1 MWISSRLFVI
11 CLLLRFDATISEPF
25 ETHLRGPGFV
35 MEPPG
40 RVEFSNSSG
49 GWLDCSASGS
59 PQPTIDWVHADG
71 TAVTEIHG
79 VRRVLRNGTLVL
91 MPFAAAAYHQDIHN
105 TIYRCIAS
113 NSVGRIVSRDVQVRA
128 VVAQAYKVDV
138 EVLSASRGCT
148 AILRCVVPTF
158 VKELVR
164 VVSWVHEPA
173 IYIYPSLQGDG
184 KFHLLPTGELLI
196 HNLQESDESQSFR
209 CRSMHRLTRQVVVSS
224 PTRLR
229 INSHRGII
237 SPSVVEHT
245 SHVQVSQDEGA
256 VLLCVAQG
264 CPSPE
269 YSWYTQNG
277 AGPLPVL
284 SGPRVRLLG
293 PILAIEA
300 VTGEDS
306 GVYKCTAS
314 NVGGEA
320 SAELRL
326 TVATPI
332 QVEIAPNV
340 LSVHMGGTAEFRC
353 LVTSNGSPVGMQNI
367 LWYKDGRQL
376 PSSGRIEDT
385 LVVPRVSRENRGMY
399 QCVVRRPEGDTFQA
413 TAELQL
419 GDAPPVLLYSFIEQ
433 TLQPGPAVSLKCS
446 AAGNPTPQIS
456 WTLDG
461 FPLPSNGR
469 FMIGQYIT
477 VHGDVISHVNIS
489 HVMVEDGGEY
499 SCIAEN
505 RAGRV
510 EHAARLNIYGL
521 PYIRLIPKV
530 TAVSGETLNL
540 KCPVAGYPIEEIHW
554 ERGGRELPD
563 DIRQRV
569 QPDGSLTISPVQ
581 KHTDSG
587 VYTCWA
593 RNKQGHSARR
603 SGEVT
608 VIVPPRLSPFQTS
621 ILQLNMG
628 DRASLTCSV
637 VKGDLPLTMNWRKD
651 SRPIDPTQHMSVK
664 QVDQYNSI
672 LVIDNL
678 GSDHTG
684 NYSCVVR
691 NSAAEVEN
699 SQALLVNVPPII
711 EPFVFQDGLAEGMRT
726 RTVCGVSRGDAPLKL
741 IWLKDGEPLPDLLG
755 ANVTMLD
762 QYSSL
767 LSIPSLSATHSGEY
781 TCVAK
786 NPAAEI
792 KYTALLQV
800 KVPPRWIVE
809 PVDANVERNRHIM
822 LHCQAQGVPTPSI
835 VWKKATGSKS
845 GEYEEVR
852 ERPFT
857 KLLGNGSML
866 LQHVKEDREGF
877 YLCQANN
884 GIGTGIGKVI
894 QLKVNSS
901 PYFSSTSRSVTV
913 KKGDT
918 ALLQCTV
925 SGDKPI
931 NIVWMRSG
939 KNTLNPSTN
948 YKISVKQEA
957 TPDGVSAELQIRTVD
972 ATDSGPYFCRAT
984 NLYGNDQQ
992 LVQLQVQEPPQPPSV
1007 LEAAMISSRSVN
1019 LKWQPKAVS
1028 TGDVSKYIVEYREAD
1043 PILFIDQWQH
1053 IEVKD
1058 PPSYNALIEN
1068 LKPATR
1074 YAFRVIAEGNAGRS
1088 APSQELIVR
1097 TEPQRPAGP
1106 PLSLSARPLSS
1117 TELLISWVA
1126 PLPELRHGDIQ
1137 GYNVGYRLASSGN
1150 TAYNFTSVS
1159 GDGEGG
1165 NGELL
1170 LSGLSKFA
1178 RYSIVVQAFNQV
1190 GPGPLSDATTAQTME
1205 DVPSRP
1211 PEDVRCAA
1219 LTSQSLQVSWQ
1230 PPPIYHTNGLLQG
1243 YKLVFEPIID
1253 DIVPN
1258 KDEVESRKTTALT
1271 TVLTGL
1277 RKYTNYSIQVL
1288 AHTRMGDGALSK
1300 PLYCHTEE
1308 DVPEAPSDIKVV
1320 VSSPQSLYVSWLP
1333 PTEPNGVITK
1343 YSLYTRVVNGR
1354 EELNNEKR
1362 SLPSQQAYYEAKNLH
1377 PHMEYQFW
1385 VTASTRVGEGKSS
1398 RVSSQIT
1405 TNRVPA
1411 RIISFGGPVVRPWRS
1426 TVTLPCAAVG
1436 KPKREWFKADVAL
1449 RQGGLHNSQLLDTGD
1464 LIISSLQ
1471 LADSGNYSCQ
1481 VDNGIGTDRLT
1492 HMLLVQVP
1500 PSAPVLYVTSA
1511 TSSSILMHWKCGFT
1525 GNAPITGY
1533 TLFYRRATGNTDEM
1547 QLSRHASSH
1556 ELKGL
1561 VCGSTYQIHL
1571 NAHNKVGSSPASIM
1585 LHVRTQGQAPGL
1597 PATTSLLAPNSTS
1610 VLIRLHTWPDNG
1622 CPLMY
1627 FVLQYRAVTDDPDKE
1642 WILVSN
1648 ALKPQ
1653 RRVVISNLQ
1662 SSTLYQLRMEA
1673 HNVAGVSQAE
1683 FSFVTLTK
1691 DGDPPPP
1698 EIVQRGQ
1705 RGPSVFYGN
1714 INLLIP
1720 SIAAVSGM
1728 ICTIA
1733 LVIVCY
1739 RHKQSNH
1746 IQKESLENRANSEAA
1761 QRERYYATIHKV
1773 SMQNNDK
1780 IPETSEDI
1788 SPYATFQL
1796 SEAGNLSQ
1804 PHHGGPA
1811 NTLLHSFMYHER
1823 ALAEGC
1829 SSPPPAAS
1837 KNRRR
1842 HSRKTEPESE
1852 ESESD
1857 QDQLTS
1863 SRTESSNQHEGKIKH
1878 SIIYHGAQSSTSS
1891 DLSPM
1896 SEQKSLPRRGRSRY
1910 HHQQYQ
1916 FSTNTTPRHHN
1927 SNKSNNNISTN
1938 TVTNTNT
1945 GTSTSNPNKILSPRN
1960 GTGNLKSISSTF
1972 KSQDSI
1978 QCHIPTLVKSPS
1990 ISTQQQKQFHKQ
2002 QQLQQQQQLNSKS
2015 GQNQTQNPTQ
2025 TQCSSSNSSSLKQ
2038 QQPLLIQP
2046 KLHQLEPTS
2055 THVNGQELMGLDGGV
2070 STLASVVPVTCMPPS
2085 SQSQF
2090 RPIPHKSI
2098 MPAHEPHHNN
2108 HHQGGT
2114 ALLNP
2119 STALL
2124 SSKFFT
2130 APTLPLPK

>member
-1 MWISSRLFVI
+1 MWISSRFFVI
-11 CLLLRFDATISEPF
+11 FLLLHLDTTCSEPF
-25 ETHLRGPGFV
+25 EAHLRGPGFV

-59 PQPTIDWVHADG
+59 PQPTVDWVHADG
-71 TAVTEIHG
+71 SAVTEIHG

-91 MPFAAAAYHQDIHN
+91 MPFAAAAYHQDVHN

-245 SHVQVSQDEGA
+245 AHVQVSQDEGA

-269 YSWYTQNG
+269 YSWFTHNG

-306 GVYKCTAS
+306 GVYKCTAG

-332 QVEIAPNV
+332 QVEISPNV

-376 PSSGRIEDT
+376 PSSGRVEDT

-499 SCIAEN
+499 ACIAEN

-510 EHAARLNIYGL
+510 QHAARLNIYGL

-581 KHTDSG
+581 KNSDSG

-608 VIVPPRLSPFQTS
+608 VIVPPS
-621 ILQLNMG
+621 
-628 DRASLTCSV
+628 
-637 VKGDLPLTMNWRKD
+637 
-651 SRPIDPTQHMSVK
+651 
-664 QVDQYNSI
+664 
-672 LVIDNL
+672 
-678 GSDHTG
+678 
-684 NYSCVVR
+684 
-691 NSAAEVEN
+691 
-699 SQALLVNVPPII
+699 I
-711 EPFVFQDGLAEGMRT
+711 EPFAFQEGLAEGMRT
-726 RTVCGVSRGDAPLKL
+726 RTVCGVSRGDPPLKL
-741 IWLKDGEPLPDLLG
+741 IWLKDGDPLPDLLG

-857 KLLGNGSML
+857 KLLGNGSLL

-901 PYFSSTSRSVTV
+901 PYFSSTSRSVMV

-918 ALLQCTV
+918 ALLQCAV

-931 NIVWMRSG
+931 NIVWLRSG

-972 ATDSGPYFCRAT
+972 ATDSGPYFCRAS

-992 LVQLQVQEPPQPPSV
+992 LVQLQVQEPPLPPSV

-1019 LKWQPKAVS
+1019 IKWQPKTMG
-1028 TGDVSKYIVEYREAD
+1028 TGDVTKYLVEFREAD
-1043 PILFIDQWQH
+1043 RSLPPALFVEQWQQ

-1058 PPSYNALIEN
+1058 PPMFNAMIEN

-1074 YAFRVIAEGNAGRS
+1074 YAFRVIAEGSAGRS

-1137 GYNVGYRLASSGN
+1137 GYNVGYKLSSSGN
-1150 TAYNFTSVS
+1150 TAYNFTSVA
-1159 GDGEGG
+1159 GDYDGG

-1170 LSGLSKFA
+1170 LSGLAKFA
-1178 RYSIVVQAFNQV
+1178 RYNVVVQAFNQV
-1190 GPGPLSDATTAQTME
+1190 GPGPLSEPTGAQTME

-1219 LTSQSLQVSWQ
+1219 LSSQSLQVSWQ

-1253 DIVPN
+1253 DIQPS

-1271 TVLTGL
+1271 MVLTGL

-1288 AHTRMGDGALSK
+1288 AHTRMGDGVVSK
-1300 PLYCHTEE
+1300 PLFCHSEE
-1308 DVPEAPSDIKVV
+1308 DVPEAPADIKVV
-1320 VSSPQSLYVSWLP
+1320 SSSSQSLYISWLP
-1333 PTEPNGVITK
+1333 PNEPNGVITK

-1362 SLPSQQAYYEAKNLH
+1362 SLPSQQAYYEAKGLH

-1411 RIISFGGPVVRPWRS
+1411 RIISFGGSVVRPWRS
-1426 TVTLPCAAVG
+1426 TVTLPCTAVG
-1436 KPKREWFKADVAL
+1436 KPKREWFKSDVAL
-1449 RQGGLHNSQLLDTGD
+1449 RQGGMHNSQLLDSGD

-1471 LADSGNYSCQ
+1471 LADGGNYSCQ

-1492 HMLLVQVP
+1492 HTLMVQVP
-1500 PSAPVLYVTSA
+1500 PTAPVLYVTSA

-1533 TLFYRRATGNTDEM
+1533 TLFYRRTNGNTDEM

-1571 NAHNKVGSSPASIM
+1571 SAQNKVGTSPTSTM
-1585 LHVRTQGQAPGL
+1585 LHVRTQGQSPGH
-1597 PATTSLLAPNSTS
+1597 PASTALLAPNSTS
-1610 VLIRLHTWPDNG
+1610 LLVRLHSWPDNG
-1622 CPLMY
+1622 CPLLY
-1627 FVLQYRAVTDDPDKE
+1627 FVLQYRAVTEDPDAE
-1642 WILVSN
+1642 WVLVSN

-1653 RRVVISNLQ
+1653 RRIVVNNLTP
-1662 SSTLYQLRMEA
+1662 STLYQLRMEA
-1673 HNVAGVSQAE
+1673 HNVAGISQAD
-1683 FSFVTLTK
+1683 FTFVTLTK

-1698 EIVQRGQ
+1698 EIVHRGHRGQ
-1705 RGPSVFYGN
+1705 TTVIFAN
-1714 INLLIP
+1714 MNLLIP

-1728 ICTIA
+1728 FCTIIM
-1733 LVIVCY
+1733 VIVCY
-1739 RHKQSNH
+1739 RHKQANH

-1796 SEAGNLSQ
+1796 SEAGGNMSQ

-1927 SNKSNNNISTN
+1927 SNKMNNNTTS
-1938 TVTNTNT
+1938 NTNT
-1945 GTSTSNPNKILSPRN
+1945 TATNTTATPSTSSNSNKILSPR
-1960 GTGNLKSISSTF
+1960 GGNLKSISSTF

-2002 QQLQQQQQLNSKS
+2002 QLQ
-2015 GQNQTQNPTQ
+2015 
-2025 TQCSSSNSSSLKQ
+2025 SSSNAQHSSSSNPNSSSLKQ
-2038 QQPLLIQP
+2038 QQPLLITP
-2046 KLHQLEPTS
+2046 KLHQLEAS
-2055 THVNGQELMGLDGGV
+2055 NGQELMGLDGIGNSHSPLV
-2070 STLASVVPVTCMPPS
+2070 ACMPPS
-2085 SQSQF
+2085 SQF

-2098 MPAHEPHHNN
+2098 MPAHEPPH
-2108 HHQGGT
+2108 HHQNHQQPHPQQQQQHPGT
-2114 ALLNP
+2114 LLNP
-2119 STALL
+2119 STAML

-2130 APTLPLPK
+2130 APTLPK

>member
-11 CLLLRFDATISEPF
+11 FLLLHLETTCSEPF
-25 ETHLRGPGFV
+25 EAHLRGPGFV

-71 TAVTEIHG
+71 SAVTEIHG

-91 MPFAAAAYHQDIHN
+91 MPFAAAAYHQDVHN

-245 SHVQVSQDEGA
+245 AHVQVSQDEGA

-269 YSWYTQNG
+269 YSWYTHNG

-332 QVEIAPNV
+332 QVEISPNV

-376 PSSGRIEDT
+376 PSSGRVEDT

-499 SCIAEN
+499 ACIAEN

-510 EHAARLNIYGL
+510 QHAARLNIYGL

-581 KHTDSG
+581 KNSDSG

-608 VIVPPRLSPFQTS
+608 VIVPPS
-621 ILQLNMG
+621 
-628 DRASLTCSV
+628 
-637 VKGDLPLTMNWRKD
+637 
-651 SRPIDPTQHMSVK
+651 
-664 QVDQYNSI
+664 
-672 LVIDNL
+672 
-678 GSDHTG
+678 
-684 NYSCVVR
+684 
-691 NSAAEVEN
+691 
-699 SQALLVNVPPII
+699 I
-711 EPFVFQDGLAEGMRT
+711 EPFAFQEGLAEGMRT
-726 RTVCGVSRGDAPLKL
+726 RTVCGVSRGDPPLKL

-857 KLLGNGSML
+857 KLLGNGSLL

-901 PYFSSTSRSVTV
+901 PYFSSTSRSVMV

-918 ALLQCTV
+918 ALLQCSV

-972 ATDSGPYFCRAT
+972 ATDSGPYFCRAS

-1019 LKWQPKAVS
+1019 LKWQPKTLG
-1028 TGDVSKYIVEYREAD
+1028 TGDVSKYLVEFREAD
-1043 PILFIDQWQH
+1043 PLFVEQWQQV
-1053 IEVKD
+1053 EVKD
-1058 PPSYNALIEN
+1058 PPTFNALIEN

-1074 YAFRVIAEGNAGRS
+1074 YAFRVIAEGSAGRS

-1106 PLSLSARPLSS
+1106 PLNLSARPLSS

-1137 GYNVGYRLASSGN
+1137 GYNVGYKLANSGN

-1159 GDGEGG
+1159 GDGDGG

-1170 LSGLSKFA
+1170 LSGLAKFQ
-1178 RYSIVVQAFNQV
+1178 RYNVVVQAFNQV
-1190 GPGPLSDATTAQTME
+1190 GPGPLSEPATSQTME
-1205 DVPSRP
+1205 DVPSRS

-1219 LTSQSLQVSWQ
+1219 LSSQSLQVSWQ

-1253 DIVPN
+1253 DIQPS

-1271 TVLTGL
+1271 MVLTGL

-1288 AHTRMGDGALSK
+1288 AHTRMGDGVLSK
-1300 PLYCHTEE
+1300 PLFCHSEE
-1308 DVPEAPSDIKVV
+1308 DVPEAPADIKVV
-1320 VSSPQSLYVSWLP
+1320 VSSSQSLYISWLP

-1362 SLPSQQAYYEAKNLH
+1362 SLPSQQAYYEAKGLH

-1398 RVSSQIT
+1398 RVASQIT
-1405 TNRVPA
+1405 TNRIPA
-1411 RIISFGGPVVRPWRS
+1411 RIISFGGLVVRPWRS
-1426 TVTLPCAAVG
+1426 TVTLPCTAVG
-1436 KPKREWFKADVAL
+1436 KPKRDWFKSDVVL
-1449 RQGGLHNSQLLDTGD
+1449 RQGGHHNTQILDNGD
-1464 LIISSLQ
+1464 LIISSLE
-1471 LADSGNYSCQ
+1471 LGDGGNYSCQ

-1492 HMLLVQVP
+1492 HILLVQVP
-1500 PSAPVLYVTSA
+1500 PAAPTLYVTSA

-1533 TLFYRRATGNTDEM
+1533 TLFYRRGNANTDEM

-1561 VCGSTYQIHL
+1561 VCGSTYQIYL
-1571 NAHNKVGSSPASIM
+1571 SAQNKVGPSPSSIM
-1585 LHVRTQGQAPGL
+1585 LHVRTQGQSPGQ
-1597 PATTSLLAPNSTS
+1597 PSSTALLAPNSTS
-1610 VLIRLHTWPDNG
+1610 LLVRLHSWPDNG
-1622 CPLMY
+1622 CPILY
-1627 FVLQYRAVTDDPDKE
+1627 FVLQYKAVTDDPDAE
-1642 WILVSN
+1642 WVMVSN

-1653 RRVVISNLQ
+1653 RRLVVPNLLP
-1662 SSTLYQLRMEA
+1662 STLYHLRMEA
-1673 HNVAGVSQAE
+1673 HNVAGESSAE

-1698 EIVQRGQ
+1698 EIVQRGH
-1705 RGPSVFYGN
+1705 RGTTVFYGN

-1720 SIAAVSGM
+1720 SIAALSGM
-1728 ICTIA
+1728 ICTIVM
-1733 LVIVCY
+1733 VIICY
-1739 RHKQSNH
+1739 RNKQSAH
-1746 IQKESLENRANSEAA
+1746 SQKESLENRANSEAA

-1796 SEAGNLSQ
+1796 SEGAANMSQ

-1829 SSPPPAAS
+1829 SSPPPAAVLNHQPTTTHHHHHQRPQKTIHNYYQTSPFHNIS

-1878 SIIYHGAQSSTSS
+1878 N
-1891 DLSPM
+1891 
-1896 SEQKSLPRRGRSRY
+1896 SRLIQ
-1910 HHQQYQ
+1910 HFPNH
-1916 FSTNTTPRHHN
+1916 
-1927 SNKSNNNISTN
+1927 NISITY
-1938 TVTNTNT
+1938 
-1945 GTSTSNPNKILSPRN
+1945 L
-1960 GTGNLKSISSTF
+1960 
-1972 KSQDSI
+1972 
-1978 QCHIPTLVKSPS
+1978 
-1990 ISTQQQKQFHKQ
+1990 
-2002 QQLQQQQQLNSKS
+2002 
-2015 GQNQTQNPTQ
+2015 
-2025 TQCSSSNSSSLKQ
+2025 
-2038 QQPLLIQP
+2038 
-2046 KLHQLEPTS
+2046 
-2055 THVNGQELMGLDGGV
+2055 
-2070 STLASVVPVTCMPPS
+2070 
-2085 SQSQF
+2085 
-2090 RPIPHKSI
+2090 
-2098 MPAHEPHHNN
+2098 
-2108 HHQGGT
+2108 
-2114 ALLNP
+2114 
-2119 STALL
+2119 
-2124 SSKFFT
+2124 
-2130 APTLPLPK
+2130 

>member
-11 CLLLRFDATISEPF
+11 FLLLHLETTCSEPF
-25 ETHLRGPGFV
+25 EAHLRGPGFV

-71 TAVTEIHG
+71 SAVTEIHG

-91 MPFAAAAYHQDIHN
+91 MPFAAAAYHQDVHN

-245 SHVQVSQDEGA
+245 AHVQVSQDEGA

-269 YSWYTQNG
+269 YSWYTHNG

-332 QVEIAPNV
+332 QVEISPNV

-376 PSSGRIEDT
+376 PSSGRVEDT

-499 SCIAEN
+499 ACIAEN

-510 EHAARLNIYGL
+510 QHAARLNIYGL

-581 KHTDSG
+581 KNSDSG

-608 VIVPPRLSPFQTS
+608 VIVPPS
-621 ILQLNMG
+621 
-628 DRASLTCSV
+628 
-637 VKGDLPLTMNWRKD
+637 
-651 SRPIDPTQHMSVK
+651 
-664 QVDQYNSI
+664 
-672 LVIDNL
+672 
-678 GSDHTG
+678 
-684 NYSCVVR
+684 
-691 NSAAEVEN
+691 
-699 SQALLVNVPPII
+699 I
-711 EPFVFQDGLAEGMRT
+711 EPFAFQEGLAEGMRT
-726 RTVCGVSRGDAPLKL
+726 RTVCGVSRGDPPLKL

-857 KLLGNGSML
+857 KLLGNGSLL

-901 PYFSSTSRSVTV
+901 PYFSSTSRSVMV

-918 ALLQCTV
+918 ALLQCAV

-972 ATDSGPYFCRAT
+972 ATDSGPYFCRAS

-1019 LKWQPKAVS
+1019 LKWQPKTLG
-1028 TGDVSKYIVEYREAD
+1028 TGDVSKYLVEFREAD
-1043 PILFIDQWQH
+1043 PALFVEQWQQV
-1053 IEVKD
+1053 EVKD
-1058 PPSYNALIEN
+1058 PPTFNAMIEN

-1074 YAFRVIAEGNAGRS
+1074 YAFRVIAEGSAGRS

-1106 PLSLSARPLSS
+1106 PLNLSARPLSS

-1137 GYNVGYRLASSGN
+1137 GYNVGYKLANSGN

-1159 GDGEGG
+1159 GDGDGG

-1170 LSGLSKFA
+1170 LSGLAKFQ
-1178 RYSIVVQAFNQV
+1178 RYNVVVQAFNQV
-1190 GPGPLSDATTAQTME
+1190 GPGPLSEPATSQTME
-1205 DVPSRP
+1205 DVPSRS

-1219 LTSQSLQVSWQ
+1219 LSSQSLQVSWQ

-1243 YKLVFEPIID
+1243 YKLIFEPIID
-1253 DIVPN
+1253 DIQPS

-1271 TVLTGL
+1271 MVLTGL

-1288 AHTRMGDGALSK
+1288 AHTRMGDGVLSK
-1300 PLYCHTEE
+1300 PLYCHSEE
-1308 DVPEAPSDIKVV
+1308 DVPEAPADIKVV
-1320 VSSPQSLYVSWLP
+1320 VSSSQSLYISWLP

-1343 YSLYTRVVNGR
+1343 FSLYTRVVNGR

-1362 SLPSQQAYYEAKNLH
+1362 SLPSQQAYYEAKGLH

-1398 RVSSQIT
+1398 RVASQIT
-1405 TNRVPA
+1405 TNRIPA

-1426 TVTLPCAAVG
+1426 TVTLPCTAVG
-1436 KPKREWFKADVAL
+1436 KPKRDWFKSDVVL
-1449 RQGGLHNSQLLDTGD
+1449 RQGGVHNTQLLDTGD
-1464 LIISSLQ
+1464 LIISSLE
-1471 LADSGNYSCQ
+1471 LADGGNYSCQ

-1492 HMLLVQVP
+1492 HILMVQVP
-1500 PSAPVLYVTSA
+1500 PSAPTLYVTSA

-1533 TLFYRRATGNTDEM
+1533 TLFYRRGNGNTDEM

-1561 VCGSTYQIHL
+1561 VCGSTYQIYL
-1571 NAHNKVGSSPASIM
+1571 SAQNKVGPSPSSIM
-1585 LHVRTQGQAPGL
+1585 LHVRTQGQSPGQ
-1597 PATTSLLAPNSTS
+1597 PSSTALLAPNSTS
-1610 VLIRLHTWPDNG
+1610 LLVRLHSWPDNG
-1622 CPLMY
+1622 CPILY
-1627 FVLQYRAVTDDPDKE
+1627 FVLQYKAMTDDPDAE
-1642 WILVSN
+1642 WVMVSN

-1653 RRVVISNLQ
+1653 RRLVVPNLLP
-1662 SSTLYQLRMEA
+1662 STLYHLRMEA
-1673 HNVAGVSQAE
+1673 HNVAGQSSAE

-1698 EIVQRGQ
+1698 EIVQRGH
-1705 RGPSVFYGN
+1705 RGTTVFYGN

-1720 SIAAVSGM
+1720 SIAALSGM
-1728 ICTIA
+1728 ICTIVM
-1733 LVIVCY
+1733 VIICY
-1739 RHKQSNH
+1739 RNMLKNARPLAEQSAH
-1746 IQKESLENRANSEAA
+1746 SQKESLENRANSEAA

-1796 SEAGNLSQ
+1796 SEGAGNMSQ

-1878 SIIYHGAQSSTSS
+1878 N
-1891 DLSPM
+1891 
-1896 SEQKSLPRRGRSRY
+1896 SRLIQ
-1910 HHQQYQ
+1910 HFPNH
-1916 FSTNTTPRHHN
+1916 
-1927 SNKSNNNISTN
+1927 NISITY
-1938 TVTNTNT
+1938 
-1945 GTSTSNPNKILSPRN
+1945 L
-1960 GTGNLKSISSTF
+1960 
-1972 KSQDSI
+1972 
-1978 QCHIPTLVKSPS
+1978 
-1990 ISTQQQKQFHKQ
+1990 
-2002 QQLQQQQQLNSKS
+2002 
-2015 GQNQTQNPTQ
+2015 
-2025 TQCSSSNSSSLKQ
+2025 
-2038 QQPLLIQP
+2038 
-2046 KLHQLEPTS
+2046 
-2055 THVNGQELMGLDGGV
+2055 
-2070 STLASVVPVTCMPPS
+2070 
-2085 SQSQF
+2085 
-2090 RPIPHKSI
+2090 
-2098 MPAHEPHHNN
+2098 
-2108 HHQGGT
+2108 
-2114 ALLNP
+2114 
-2119 STALL
+2119 
-2124 SSKFFT
+2124 
-2130 APTLPLPK
+2130 

>member
-11 CLLLRFDATISEPF
+11 FLLLHLETTCSEPF
-25 ETHLRGPGFV
+25 EAHLRGPGFV

-71 TAVTEIHG
+71 SAVTEIHG

-91 MPFAAAAYHQDIHN
+91 MPFAAAAYHQDVHN

-245 SHVQVSQDEGA
+245 AHVQVSQDEGA

-269 YSWYTQNG
+269 YSWYTHNG

-332 QVEIAPNV
+332 QVEISPNV

-376 PSSGRIEDT
+376 PSSGRVEDT

-499 SCIAEN
+499 ACIAEN

-510 EHAARLNIYGL
+510 QHAARLNIYGL

-581 KHTDSG
+581 KNSDSG

-608 VIVPPRLSPFQTS
+608 VIVPPS
-621 ILQLNMG
+621 
-628 DRASLTCSV
+628 
-637 VKGDLPLTMNWRKD
+637 
-651 SRPIDPTQHMSVK
+651 
-664 QVDQYNSI
+664 
-672 LVIDNL
+672 
-678 GSDHTG
+678 
-684 NYSCVVR
+684 
-691 NSAAEVEN
+691 
-699 SQALLVNVPPII
+699 I
-711 EPFVFQDGLAEGMRT
+711 EPFAFQEGLAEGMRT
-726 RTVCGVSRGDAPLKL
+726 RTVCGVSRGDPPLKL

-857 KLLGNGSML
+857 KLLGNGSLL

-901 PYFSSTSRSVTV
+901 PYFSSTSRSVMV

-918 ALLQCTV
+918 ALLQCAV

-972 ATDSGPYFCRAT
+972 ATDSGPYFCRAS

-1019 LKWQPKAVS
+1019 LKWQPKTLG
-1028 TGDVSKYIVEYREAD
+1028 TGDVSKYLVEFREAD
-1043 PILFIDQWQH
+1043 PLFVEQWQQV
-1053 IEVKD
+1053 EVKD
-1058 PPSYNALIEN
+1058 PPTFNAMIEN

-1074 YAFRVIAEGNAGRS
+1074 YAFRVIAEGSAGRS

-1106 PLSLSARPLSS
+1106 PLNLSARPLSS

-1137 GYNVGYRLASSGN
+1137 GYNVGYKLANSGN

-1159 GDGEGG
+1159 GDGDGG

-1170 LSGLSKFA
+1170 LSGLAKFQ
-1178 RYSIVVQAFNQV
+1178 RYNVVVQAFNQV
-1190 GPGPLSDATTAQTME
+1190 GPGPLSEPATSQTME
-1205 DVPSRP
+1205 DVPSRS

-1219 LTSQSLQVSWQ
+1219 LSSQSLQVSWQ

-1243 YKLVFEPIID
+1243 YKLIFEPIID
-1253 DIVPN
+1253 DIQPS

-1271 TVLTGL
+1271 MVLTGL

-1288 AHTRMGDGALSK
+1288 AHTRMGDGVLSK
-1300 PLYCHTEE
+1300 PLYCHSEE
-1308 DVPEAPSDIKVV
+1308 DVPEAPADIKVV
-1320 VSSPQSLYVSWLP
+1320 VSSSQSLYISWLP

-1343 YSLYTRVVNGR
+1343 FSLYTRVVNGR

-1362 SLPSQQAYYEAKNLH
+1362 SLPSQQAYYEAKGLH

-1398 RVSSQIT
+1398 RVASQIT
-1405 TNRVPA
+1405 TNRIPA

-1426 TVTLPCAAVG
+1426 TVTLPCTAVG
-1436 KPKREWFKADVAL
+1436 KPKRDWFKSDVVL
-1449 RQGGLHNSQLLDTGD
+1449 RQGGVHNTQLLDTGD
-1464 LIISSLQ
+1464 LIISSLE
-1471 LADSGNYSCQ
+1471 LADGGNYSCQ

-1492 HMLLVQVP
+1492 HILMVQVP
-1500 PSAPVLYVTSA
+1500 PSAPTLYVTSA

-1533 TLFYRRATGNTDEM
+1533 TLFYRRGNGNTDEM

-1561 VCGSTYQIHL
+1561 VCGSTYQIYL
-1571 NAHNKVGSSPASIM
+1571 SAQNKVGPSPSSIM
-1585 LHVRTQGQAPGL
+1585 LHVRTQGQSPGQ
-1597 PATTSLLAPNSTS
+1597 PSSTALLAPNSTS
-1610 VLIRLHTWPDNG
+1610 LLVRLHSWPDNG
-1622 CPLMY
+1622 CPILY
-1627 FVLQYRAVTDDPDKE
+1627 FVLQYKAMTDDPDAE
-1642 WILVSN
+1642 WVMVSN

-1653 RRVVISNLQ
+1653 RRLVVPNLLP
-1662 SSTLYQLRMEA
+1662 STLYHLRMEA
-1673 HNVAGVSQAE
+1673 HNVAGQSSAE

-1698 EIVQRGQ
+1698 EIVQRGH
-1705 RGPSVFYGN
+1705 RGTTVFYGN

-1720 SIAAVSGM
+1720 SIAALSGM
-1728 ICTIA
+1728 ICTIVM
-1733 LVIVCY
+1733 VIICY
-1739 RHKQSNH
+1739 RNKQSAH
-1746 IQKESLENRANSEAA
+1746 SQKESLENRANSEAA

-1796 SEAGNLSQ
+1796 SEGAGNMSQ

-1878 SIIYHGAQSSTSS
+1878 N
-1891 DLSPM
+1891 
-1896 SEQKSLPRRGRSRY
+1896 SRLIQ
-1910 HHQQYQ
+1910 HFPNH
-1916 FSTNTTPRHHN
+1916 
-1927 SNKSNNNISTN
+1927 NISITY
-1938 TVTNTNT
+1938 
-1945 GTSTSNPNKILSPRN
+1945 L
-1960 GTGNLKSISSTF
+1960 
-1972 KSQDSI
+1972 
-1978 QCHIPTLVKSPS
+1978 
-1990 ISTQQQKQFHKQ
+1990 
-2002 QQLQQQQQLNSKS
+2002 
-2015 GQNQTQNPTQ
+2015 
-2025 TQCSSSNSSSLKQ
+2025 
-2038 QQPLLIQP
+2038 
-2046 KLHQLEPTS
+2046 
-2055 THVNGQELMGLDGGV
+2055 
-2070 STLASVVPVTCMPPS
+2070 
-2085 SQSQF
+2085 
-2090 RPIPHKSI
+2090 
-2098 MPAHEPHHNN
+2098 
-2108 HHQGGT
+2108 
-2114 ALLNP
+2114 
-2119 STALL
+2119 
-2124 SSKFFT
+2124 
-2130 APTLPLPK
+2130 

>member
-11 CLLLRFDATISEPF
+11 FLLLHIDTTCSEPF
-25 ETHLRGPGFV
+25 EAHLRGPGFV

-91 MPFAAAAYHQDIHN
+91 MPFAAAAYHQEVHN

-245 SHVQVSQDEGA
+245 AHVQVSQDEGA

-269 YSWYTQNG
+269 YSWYTHNG
-277 AGPLPVL
+277 AGPIPVL

-306 GVYKCTAS
+306 GVYKCTAG

-332 QVEIAPNV
+332 QVEISPNV

-376 PSSGRIEDT
+376 PSSNRVEDT
-385 LVVPRVSRENRGMY
+385 LVVPRVGRENRGMY

-419 GDAPPVLLYSFIEQ
+419 GDAPPALLYSFIEQ

-499 SCIAEN
+499 ACNAEN

-510 EHAARLNIYGL
+510 QHAARLNIYGL

-530 TAVSGETLNL
+530 TAVSGEQLNL

-581 KHTDSG
+581 KASDSG

-608 VIVPPRLSPFQTS
+608 VIVPPS
-621 ILQLNMG
+621 
-628 DRASLTCSV
+628 
-637 VKGDLPLTMNWRKD
+637 
-651 SRPIDPTQHMSVK
+651 
-664 QVDQYNSI
+664 
-672 LVIDNL
+672 
-678 GSDHTG
+678 
-684 NYSCVVR
+684 
-691 NSAAEVEN
+691 
-699 SQALLVNVPPII
+699 I
-711 EPFVFQDGLAEGMRT
+711 EPFAFQEGLAEGMRT

-741 IWLKDGEPLPDLLG
+741 LWLKDGDPLPDLLG

-857 KLLGNGSML
+857 KLLGNGSLL

-901 PYFSSTSRSVTV
+901 PYFSSTSRSVMV

-918 ALLQCTV
+918 ALLQCAV

-972 ATDSGPYFCRAT
+972 ATDSGPYFCRAS

-992 LVQLQVQEPPQPPSV
+992 LVQLQVQEPPLPPSV

-1019 LKWQPKAVS
+1019 LKWQPKS
-1028 TGDVSKYIVEYREAD
+1028 LGTGDVTKYLVEFREAD
-1043 PILFIDQWQH
+1043 LFPSAALFVEQWQQ

-1058 PPSYNALIEN
+1058 PPTFNAMVEN

-1074 YAFRVIAEGNAGRS
+1074 YAFRVIAEGSAGRS
-1088 APSQELIVR
+1088 APSQELVVR

-1106 PLSLSARPLSS
+1106 PLNLSARPLSS

-1137 GYNVGYRLASSGN
+1137 GYNVGYKLASSGN

-1159 GDGEGG
+1159 GDGDGG

-1170 LSGLSKFA
+1170 LSGLAKFA
-1178 RYSIVVQAFNQV
+1178 RYTVVVQAFNQV
-1190 GPGPLSDATTAQTME
+1190 GPGPLSEPTASQTLE

-1219 LTSQSLQVSWQ
+1219 LSSQSLQVSWQ

-1243 YKLVFEPIID
+1243 YKLIFEPIID
-1253 DIVPN
+1253 DIQPS

-1271 TVLTGL
+1271 MVLTGL

-1288 AHTRMGDGALSK
+1288 AHTRMGDGVLSK
-1300 PLYCHTEE
+1300 PLYCHSEE
-1308 DVPEAPSDIKVV
+1308 DVPEAPADIKVV
-1320 VSSPQSLYVSWLP
+1320 SSSSQSLYISWLAP
-1333 PTEPNGVITK
+1333 SEPNGVITK

-1362 SLPSQQAYYEAKNLH
+1362 SLPSQQAYYEAKGLH

-1398 RVSSQIT
+1398 RVASQIT

-1411 RIISFGGPVVRPWRS
+1411 RIISFGGQVVRPFRS
-1426 TVTLPCAAVG
+1426 TVTMPCTAVG
-1436 KPKREWFKADVAL
+1436 KPKRDWFKGDEVV
-1449 RQGGLHNSQLLDTGD
+1449 RQGSLHNSQMLDSGD
-1464 LIISSLQ
+1464 LIISNLE
-1471 LADSGNYSCQ
+1471 LEDSGNYSCQ

-1500 PSAPVLYVTSA
+1500 PTAPTLYVTSA

-1533 TLFYRRATGNTDEM
+1533 TLFYRRTNGNTEEM

-1561 VCGSTYQIHL
+1561 VCGSTYQVYMS
-1571 NAHNKVGSSPASIM
+1571 AQNKVGTSPSSTM
-1585 LHVRTQGQAPGL
+1585 LHVRTQGQSPGQ
-1597 PATTSLLAPNSTS
+1597 PASTALLAPNSTS
-1610 VLIRLHTWPDNG
+1610 LLVRLHSWPDNG
-1622 CPLMY
+1622 CPLLY
-1627 FVLQYRAVTDDPDKE
+1627 FVLQYRAITEDNDQDWV
-1642 WILVSN
+1642 LVSN

-1653 RRVVISNLQ
+1653 RRVVVNNLRP
-1662 SSTLYQLRMEA
+1662 STLYHLRMEA

-1683 FSFVTLTK
+1683 FSFATLTK
-1691 DGDPPPP
+1691 EGDPPPAD
-1698 EIVQRGQ
+1698 VVHRGH
-1705 RGPSVFYGN
+1705 RGPTVILGN

-1720 SIAAVSGM
+1720 SIAAFSGM
-1728 ICTIA
+1728 ICTIIM
-1733 LVIVCY
+1733 VIVCY
-1739 RHKQSNH
+1739 RHMLKNAQQPIAEQSTH

-1796 SEAGNLSQ
+1796 SEAGGNMSQ

-1927 SNKSNNNISTN
+1927 SNKINNNTTTN
-1938 TVTNTNT
+1938 SNTNTNST
-1945 GTSTSNPNKILSPRN
+1945 ATNTTATPSTSTSNNSNKILSPR
-1960 GTGNLKSISSTF
+1960 GGNLKSISSTF

-2002 QQLQQQQQLNSKS
+2002 QLQ
-2015 GQNQTQNPTQ
+2015 
-2025 TQCSSSNSSSLKQ
+2025 SSSNQHSSSSSSQNNSSSLKQ
-2038 QQPLLIQP
+2038 QQPLLITP
-2046 KLHQLEPTS
+2046 KLHQLESGP
-2055 THVNGQELMGLDGGV
+2055 NGAQELLGLDGIG
-2070 STLASVVPVTCMPPS
+2070 ASPLVACMPPS
-2085 SQSQF
+2085 SQF

-2098 MPAHEPHHNN
+2098 MPAHETQPHHLN
-2108 HHQGGT
+2108 HNLNHNHNSHLQHQQQQSQLQGT
-2114 ALLNP
+2114 LLNP
-2119 STALL
+2119 STAML

-2130 APTLPLPK
+2130 APTLPK

>member
-11 CLLLRFDATISEPF
+11 FLLLHLETTCSEPF
-25 ETHLRGPGFV
+25 EAHLRGPGFV

-71 TAVTEIHG
+71 SAVTEIHG

-91 MPFAAAAYHQDIHN
+91 MPFAAAAYHQDVHN

-245 SHVQVSQDEGA
+245 AHVQVSQDEGA

-269 YSWYTQNG
+269 YSWYTHNG

-332 QVEIAPNV
+332 QVEISPNV

-376 PSSGRIEDT
+376 PSSGRVEDT

-499 SCIAEN
+499 ACIAEN

-510 EHAARLNIYGL
+510 QHAARLNIYGL

-581 KHTDSG
+581 KNSDSG

-608 VIVPPRLSPFQTS
+608 VIVPPS
-621 ILQLNMG
+621 
-628 DRASLTCSV
+628 
-637 VKGDLPLTMNWRKD
+637 
-651 SRPIDPTQHMSVK
+651 
-664 QVDQYNSI
+664 
-672 LVIDNL
+672 
-678 GSDHTG
+678 
-684 NYSCVVR
+684 
-691 NSAAEVEN
+691 
-699 SQALLVNVPPII
+699 I
-711 EPFVFQDGLAEGMRT
+711 EPFAFQEGLAEGMRT
-726 RTVCGVSRGDAPLKL
+726 RTVCGVSRGDPPLKL

-857 KLLGNGSML
+857 KLLGNGSLL

-901 PYFSSTSRSVTV
+901 PYFSSTSRSVMV

-918 ALLQCTV
+918 ALLQCAV

-972 ATDSGPYFCRAT
+972 ATDSGPYFCRAS

-1019 LKWQPKAVS
+1019 LKWQPKTLG
-1028 TGDVSKYIVEYREAD
+1028 TGDVSKYLVEFREAD
-1043 PILFIDQWQH
+1043 PALFVEQWQQV
-1053 IEVKD
+1053 EVKD
-1058 PPSYNALIEN
+1058 PPTFNAMIEN

-1074 YAFRVIAEGNAGRS
+1074 YAFRVIAEGSAGRS

-1106 PLSLSARPLSS
+1106 PLNLSARPLSS

-1137 GYNVGYRLASSGN
+1137 GYNVGYKLANSGN

-1159 GDGEGG
+1159 GDGDGG

-1170 LSGLSKFA
+1170 LSGLAKFQ
-1178 RYSIVVQAFNQV
+1178 RYNVVVQAFNQV
-1190 GPGPLSDATTAQTME
+1190 GPGPLSEPATSQTME
-1205 DVPSRP
+1205 DVPSRS

-1219 LTSQSLQVSWQ
+1219 LSSQSLQVSWQ

-1243 YKLVFEPIID
+1243 YKLIFEPIID
-1253 DIVPN
+1253 DIQPS

-1271 TVLTGL
+1271 MVLTGL

-1288 AHTRMGDGALSK
+1288 AHTRMGDGVLSK
-1300 PLYCHTEE
+1300 PLYCHSEE
-1308 DVPEAPSDIKVV
+1308 DVPEAPADIKVV
-1320 VSSPQSLYVSWLP
+1320 VSSSQSLYISWLP

-1343 YSLYTRVVNGR
+1343 FSLYTRVVNGR

-1362 SLPSQQAYYEAKNLH
+1362 SLPSQQAYYEAKGLH

-1398 RVSSQIT
+1398 RVASQIT
-1405 TNRVPA
+1405 TNRIPA

-1426 TVTLPCAAVG
+1426 TVTLPCTAVG
-1436 KPKREWFKADVAL
+1436 KPKRDWFKSDVVL
-1449 RQGGLHNSQLLDTGD
+1449 RQGGVHNTQLLDTGD
-1464 LIISSLQ
+1464 LIISSLE
-1471 LADSGNYSCQ
+1471 LADGGNYSCQ

-1492 HMLLVQVP
+1492 HILMVQVP
-1500 PSAPVLYVTSA
+1500 PSAPTLYVTSA

-1533 TLFYRRATGNTDEM
+1533 TLFYRRGNGNTDEM

-1561 VCGSTYQIHL
+1561 VCGSTYQIYL
-1571 NAHNKVGSSPASIM
+1571 SAQNKVGPSPSSIM
-1585 LHVRTQGQAPGL
+1585 LHVRTQGQSPGQ
-1597 PATTSLLAPNSTS
+1597 PSSTALLAPNSTS
-1610 VLIRLHTWPDNG
+1610 LLVRLHSWPDNG
-1622 CPLMY
+1622 CPILY
-1627 FVLQYRAVTDDPDKE
+1627 FVLQYKAMTDDPDAE
-1642 WILVSN
+1642 WVMVSN

-1653 RRVVISNLQ
+1653 RRLVVPNLLP
-1662 SSTLYQLRMEA
+1662 STLYHLRMEA
-1673 HNVAGVSQAE
+1673 HNVAGQSSAE

-1698 EIVQRGQ
+1698 EIVQRGH
-1705 RGPSVFYGN
+1705 RGTTVFYGN

-1720 SIAAVSGM
+1720 SIAALSGM
-1728 ICTIA
+1728 ICTIVM
-1733 LVIVCY
+1733 VIICY
-1739 RHKQSNH
+1739 RNMLKNARPLAEQSAH
-1746 IQKESLENRANSEAA
+1746 SQKESLENRANSEAA

-1796 SEAGNLSQ
+1796 SEGAGNMSQ

-1927 SNKSNNNISTN
+1927 SNKMNNNTSNNINTTNMNINMNMNSTATN
-1938 TVTNTNT
+1938 TTATP
-1945 GTSTSNPNKILSPRN
+1945 STSNSNKILSPR
-1960 GTGNLKSISSTF
+1960 GGGNLKSISSTF

-2002 QQLQQQQQLNSKS
+2002 QVLGSTNGSSSNGNGNSNS
-2015 GQNQTQNPTQ
+2015 NMSCNPN
-2025 TQCSSSNSSSLKQ
+2025 SNSSSLKQ
-2038 QQPLLIQP
+2038 QQPLLITP
-2046 KLHQLEPTS
+2046 KLHQLEAGSGP
-2055 THVNGQELMGLDGGV
+2055 QELMGLDGIGGSPLV
-2070 STLASVVPVTCMPPS
+2070 ACMPPS
-2085 SQSQF
+2085 SQF
-2090 RPIPHKSI
+2090 RPIPHKSSI
-2098 MPAHEPHHNN
+2098 MPAHEPP
-2108 HHQGGT
+2108 HHQNHSNHLPPHHPSSGST
-2114 ALLNP
+2114 LLNP
-2119 STALL
+2119 STAML

-2130 APTLPLPK
+2130 APTLPK

>member
-1 MWISSRLFVI
+1 MWISSRFFVI
-11 CLLLRFDATISEPF
+11 LLLLNLDNTCSEPF
-25 ETHLRGPGFV
+25 EAHLRGPGFV

-59 PQPTIDWVHADG
+59 PQPTVDWVHADG
-71 TAVTEIHG
+71 SAVTEIHG

-91 MPFAAAAYHQDIHN
+91 MPFAAAAYHQDVHN

-138 EVLSASRGCT
+138 EVLSAARGCT

-245 SHVQVSQDEGA
+245 AHVQVSQDEGA

-269 YSWYTQNG
+269 YSWFTHNG

-306 GVYKCTAS
+306 GVYKCTAG

-332 QVEIAPNV
+332 QVEISPNV

-376 PSSGRIEDT
+376 PSSGRVEDT

-499 SCIAEN
+499 ACIAEN

-510 EHAARLNIYGL
+510 QHAARLNIYGL

-581 KHTDSG
+581 KNSDSG

-608 VIVPPRLSPFQTS
+608 VIVPPKLSPFQTN

-637 VKGDLPLTMNWRKD
+637 VKGDLPLTINWRKD
-651 SRPIDPTQHMSVK
+651 GRPIDPTQHMSVK

-672 LVIDNL
+672 LVIENL

-699 SQALLVNVPPII
+699 SQALLVN
-711 EPFVFQDGLAEGMRT
+711 
-726 RTVCGVSRGDAPLKL
+726 
-741 IWLKDGEPLPDLLG
+741 
-755 ANVTMLD
+755 
-762 QYSSL
+762 
-767 LSIPSLSATHSGEY
+767 
-781 TCVAK
+781 
-786 NPAAEI
+786 
-792 KYTALLQV
+792 
-800 KVPPRWIVE
+800 VPPRWIVE

-857 KLLGNGSML
+857 KLLGNGSLL

-901 PYFSSTSRSVTV
+901 PYFSSTSRSVMV

-918 ALLQCTV
+918 ALLQCAV

-972 ATDSGPYFCRAT
+972 ATDSGPYFCRAS

-992 LVQLQVQEPPQPPSV
+992 LVQLQVQEPPLPPSV

-1019 LKWQPKAVS
+1019 IKWQPKTLG
-1028 TGDVSKYIVEYREAD
+1028 TGDVTKYIVEFREAD
-1043 PILFIDQWQH
+1043 PLFVDQWQQ

-1058 PPSYNALIEN
+1058 PPHFNAMIEN

-1074 YAFRVIAEGNAGRS
+1074 YAFRVIAEGSAGRS

-1137 GYNVGYRLASSGN
+1137 GYNVGYKLSSSGN

-1159 GDGEGG
+1159 GDGDGG

-1170 LSGLSKFA
+1170 LSGLAKFA
-1178 RYSIVVQAFNQV
+1178 RYTVVVQAFNQV
-1190 GPGPLSDATTAQTME
+1190 GPGPLSEPTAAQTME

-1219 LTSQSLQVSWQ
+1219 LSSQSLQVSWQ

-1243 YKLVFEPIID
+1243 YKLIFEPIID
-1253 DIVPN
+1253 DIQPS

-1271 TVLTGL
+1271 MVLTGL

-1288 AHTRMGDGALSK
+1288 AHTRMGDGVVSK
-1300 PLYCHTEE
+1300 PLFCHSEE
-1308 DVPEAPSDIKVV
+1308 DVPEAPADIKVV
-1320 VSSPQSLYVSWLP
+1320 SSSSQSLYISWLP
-1333 PTEPNGVITK
+1333 PNEPNGVITK

-1362 SLPSQQAYYEAKNLH
+1362 SLPSQQAYYEAKGLH

-1405 TNRVPA
+1405 TNRIPA

-1426 TVTLPCAAVG
+1426 TVTLPCTAVG
-1436 KPKREWFKADVAL
+1436 KPKREWFKSDVAL
-1449 RQGGLHNSQLLDTGD
+1449 RQGGLHNSQLLDSGD

-1471 LADSGNYSCQ
+1471 LADGGNYSCQ

-1492 HMLLVQVP
+1492 HTLIVQVP
-1500 PSAPVLYVTSA
+1500 PTAPVLYVTSA

-1533 TLFYRRATGNTDEM
+1533 TLFYRRANGNTDEM

-1561 VCGSTYQIHL
+1561 MCGSTYQIHL
-1571 NAHNKVGSSPASIM
+1571 SAQNKVGTSPTSTI
-1585 LHVRTQGQAPGL
+1585 LHVRTQGQSPGH
-1597 PATTSLLAPNSTS
+1597 PASTALLAPNSTS
-1610 VLIRLHTWPDNG
+1610 LLVRLHSWPDNG
-1622 CPLMY
+1622 CPLLY
-1627 FVLQYRAVTDDPDKE
+1627 FVLQYRAVTDDPDAE
-1642 WILVSN
+1642 WVLVSN

-1653 RRVVISNLQ
+1653 RRIVVNNLQ
-1662 SSTLYQLRMEA
+1662 PSTLYQLRMEA
-1673 HNVAGVSQAE
+1673 HNVAGISQAE
-1683 FSFVTLTK
+1683 FNFVTLTK

-1698 EIVQRGQ
+1698 EIMHRGRSGQ
-1705 RGPSVFYGN
+1705 TTVIFAN

-1720 SIAAVSGM
+1720 TIAAVSGM
-1728 ICTIA
+1728 FCTIIMI
-1733 LVIVCY
+1733 IVCY
-1739 RHKQSNH
+1739 RHMLKNAPPLAEQSQ

-1796 SEAGNLSQ
+1796 SEAGGNMSQ

-1829 SSPPPAAS
+1829 SSPPPAAVLNPPTTTTHHHHHHQRPLKTIHNYYQTSPFHNIS

-1927 SNKSNNNISTN
+1927 SNKMNNNTTS
-1938 TVTNTNT
+1938 NTNT
-1945 GTSTSNPNKILSPRN
+1945 TATNTTATPSTSSNSNKILSPR
-1960 GTGNLKSISSTF
+1960 GGNLKSISSTF

-2002 QQLQQQQQLNSKS
+2002 QLQNSS
-2015 GQNQTQNPTQ
+2015 TNNSQH
-2025 TQCSSSNSSSLKQ
+2025 SSSNPNSSSLKQ
-2038 QQPLLIQP
+2038 QQPLLITP
-2046 KLHQLEPTS
+2046 KLHQLEA
-2055 THVNGQELMGLDGGV
+2055 NGQELLGLDGIGNSPLV
-2070 STLASVVPVTCMPPS
+2070 ACMPPS
-2085 SQSQF
+2085 SQF

-2098 MPAHEPHHNN
+2098 MPAHEPPHHHN
-2108 HHQGGT
+2108 HSQQSHPHQQQQQHPGT
-2114 ALLNP
+2114 LLNP
-2119 STALL
+2119 STAML

-2130 APTLPLPK
+2130 APTLPK

>member
-1 MWISSRLFVI
+1 MWISSRFFVI
-11 CLLLRFDATISEPF
+11 LLLLNLDNTCSEPF
-25 ETHLRGPGFV
+25 EAHLRGPGFV

-59 PQPTIDWVHADG
+59 PQPTVDWVHADG
-71 TAVTEIHG
+71 SAVTEIHG

-91 MPFAAAAYHQDIHN
+91 MPFAAAAYHQDVHN

-138 EVLSASRGCT
+138 EVLSAARGCT

-245 SHVQVSQDEGA
+245 AHVQVSQDEGA

-269 YSWYTQNG
+269 YSWFTHNG

-306 GVYKCTAS
+306 GVYKCTAG

-332 QVEIAPNV
+332 QVEISPNV

-376 PSSGRIEDT
+376 PSSGRVEDT

-499 SCIAEN
+499 ACIAEN

-510 EHAARLNIYGL
+510 QHAARLNIYGL

-581 KHTDSG
+581 KNSDSG

-608 VIVPPRLSPFQTS
+608 VIVPPS
-621 ILQLNMG
+621 
-628 DRASLTCSV
+628 
-637 VKGDLPLTMNWRKD
+637 
-651 SRPIDPTQHMSVK
+651 
-664 QVDQYNSI
+664 
-672 LVIDNL
+672 
-678 GSDHTG
+678 
-684 NYSCVVR
+684 
-691 NSAAEVEN
+691 
-699 SQALLVNVPPII
+699 I
-711 EPFVFQDGLAEGMRT
+711 EPFAFQEGLAEGMRT
-726 RTVCGVSRGDAPLKL
+726 RTVCGVSRGDPPLKL
-741 IWLKDGEPLPDLLG
+741 IWLKDGDPLPDLLG

-857 KLLGNGSML
+857 KLLGNGSLL

-901 PYFSSTSRSVTV
+901 PYFSSTSRSVMV

-918 ALLQCTV
+918 ALLQCAV

-972 ATDSGPYFCRAT
+972 ATDSGPYFCRAS

-992 LVQLQVQEPPQPPSV
+992 LVQLQVQEPPLPPSV

-1019 LKWQPKAVS
+1019 IKWQPKTLG
-1028 TGDVSKYIVEYREAD
+1028 TGDVTKYIVEFREAD
-1043 PILFIDQWQH
+1043 HSLPPALFVDQWQQ

-1058 PPSYNALIEN
+1058 PPHFNAMIEN

-1074 YAFRVIAEGNAGRS
+1074 YAFRVIAEGSAGRS

-1137 GYNVGYRLASSGN
+1137 GYNVGYKLSSSGN

-1159 GDGEGG
+1159 GDGDGG

-1170 LSGLSKFA
+1170 LSGLAKFA
-1178 RYSIVVQAFNQV
+1178 RYTVVVQAFNQV
-1190 GPGPLSDATTAQTME
+1190 GPGPLSEPTAAQTME

-1219 LTSQSLQVSWQ
+1219 LSSQSLQVSWQ

-1243 YKLVFEPIID
+1243 YKLIFEPIID
-1253 DIVPN
+1253 DIQPS

-1271 TVLTGL
+1271 MVLTGL

-1288 AHTRMGDGALSK
+1288 AHTRMGDGVVSK
-1300 PLYCHTEE
+1300 PLFCHSEE
-1308 DVPEAPSDIKVV
+1308 DVPEAPADIKVV
-1320 VSSPQSLYVSWLP
+1320 SSSSQSLYISWLP
-1333 PTEPNGVITK
+1333 PNEPNGVITK

-1362 SLPSQQAYYEAKNLH
+1362 SLPSQQAYYEAKGLH

-1405 TNRVPA
+1405 TNRIPA

-1426 TVTLPCAAVG
+1426 TVTLPCTAVG
-1436 KPKREWFKADVAL
+1436 KPKREWFKSDVAL
-1449 RQGGLHNSQLLDTGD
+1449 RQGGLHNSQLLDSGD

-1471 LADSGNYSCQ
+1471 LADGGNYSCQ

-1492 HMLLVQVP
+1492 HTLIVQVP
-1500 PSAPVLYVTSA
+1500 PTAPVLYVTSA

-1533 TLFYRRATGNTDEM
+1533 TLFYRRANGNTDEM

-1561 VCGSTYQIHL
+1561 MCGSTYQIHL
-1571 NAHNKVGSSPASIM
+1571 SAQNKVGTSPTSTI
-1585 LHVRTQGQAPGL
+1585 LHVRTQGQSPGH
-1597 PATTSLLAPNSTS
+1597 PASTALLAPNSTS
-1610 VLIRLHTWPDNG
+1610 LLVRLHSWPDNG
-1622 CPLMY
+1622 CPLLY
-1627 FVLQYRAVTDDPDKE
+1627 FVLQYRAVTDDPDAE
-1642 WILVSN
+1642 WVLVSN

-1653 RRVVISNLQ
+1653 RRIVVNNLQ
-1662 SSTLYQLRMEA
+1662 PSTLYQLRMEA
-1673 HNVAGVSQAE
+1673 HNVAGISQAE
-1683 FSFVTLTK
+1683 FNFVTLTK

-1698 EIVQRGQ
+1698 EIMHRGRSGQ
-1705 RGPSVFYGN
+1705 TTVIFAN

-1720 SIAAVSGM
+1720 TIAAVSGM
-1728 ICTIA
+1728 FCTIIMI
-1733 LVIVCY
+1733 IVCY
-1739 RHKQSNH
+1739 RHMLKNAPPLAEQSQ

-1796 SEAGNLSQ
+1796 SEAGGNMSQ

-1927 SNKSNNNISTN
+1927 SNKMNNNTTS
-1938 TVTNTNT
+1938 NTNT
-1945 GTSTSNPNKILSPRN
+1945 TATNTTATPSTSSNSNKILSPR
-1960 GTGNLKSISSTF
+1960 GGNLKSISSTF

-2002 QQLQQQQQLNSKS
+2002 QLQNSS
-2015 GQNQTQNPTQ
+2015 TNNSQH
-2025 TQCSSSNSSSLKQ
+2025 SSSNPNSSSLKQ
-2038 QQPLLIQP
+2038 QQPLLITP
-2046 KLHQLEPTS
+2046 KLHQLEA
-2055 THVNGQELMGLDGGV
+2055 NGQELLGLDGIGNSPLV
-2070 STLASVVPVTCMPPS
+2070 ACMPPS
-2085 SQSQF
+2085 SQF

-2098 MPAHEPHHNN
+2098 MPAHEPPHHHN
-2108 HHQGGT
+2108 HSQQSHPHQQQQHQHPGT
-2114 ALLNP
+2114 LLNP
-2119 STALL
+2119 STAML

-2130 APTLPLPK
+2130 APTLPK

>member
-11 CLLLRFDATISEPF
+11 FLLLHLETTCSEPF
-25 ETHLRGPGFV
+25 EAHLRGPGFV

-71 TAVTEIHG
+71 SAVTEIHG

-91 MPFAAAAYHQDIHN
+91 MPFAAAAYHQDVHN

-245 SHVQVSQDEGA
+245 AHVQVSQDEGA

-269 YSWYTQNG
+269 YSWYTHNG

-332 QVEIAPNV
+332 QVEISPNV

-376 PSSGRIEDT
+376 PSSGRVEDT

-499 SCIAEN
+499 ACIAEN

-510 EHAARLNIYGL
+510 QHAARLNIYGL

-581 KHTDSG
+581 KNSDSG

-608 VIVPPRLSPFQTS
+608 VIVPPKVSPFQTS

-637 VKGDLPLTMNWRKD
+637 VKGDLPLTINWRKD
-651 SRPIDPTQHMSVK
+651 GRPIDPTQHMSVK

-672 LVIDNL
+672 LVIENL

-699 SQALLVNVPPII
+699 SQALLVN
-711 EPFVFQDGLAEGMRT
+711 
-726 RTVCGVSRGDAPLKL
+726 
-741 IWLKDGEPLPDLLG
+741 
-755 ANVTMLD
+755 
-762 QYSSL
+762 
-767 LSIPSLSATHSGEY
+767 
-781 TCVAK
+781 
-786 NPAAEI
+786 
-792 KYTALLQV
+792 
-800 KVPPRWIVE
+800 VPPRWIVE

-857 KLLGNGSML
+857 KLLGNGSLL

-901 PYFSSTSRSVTV
+901 PYFSSTSRSVMV

-918 ALLQCTV
+918 ALLQCSV

-972 ATDSGPYFCRAT
+972 ATDSGPYFCRAS

-1019 LKWQPKAVS
+1019 LKWQPKTLG
-1028 TGDVSKYIVEYREAD
+1028 TGDVSKYLVEFREAD
-1043 PILFIDQWQH
+1043 PALFVEQWQQV
-1053 IEVKD
+1053 EVKD
-1058 PPSYNALIEN
+1058 PPTFNALIEN

-1074 YAFRVIAEGNAGRS
+1074 YAFRVIAEGSAGRS

-1106 PLSLSARPLSS
+1106 PLNLSARPLSS

-1137 GYNVGYRLASSGN
+1137 GYNVGYKLANSGN

-1159 GDGEGG
+1159 GDGDGG

-1170 LSGLSKFA
+1170 LSGLAKFQ
-1178 RYSIVVQAFNQV
+1178 RYNVVVQAFNQV
-1190 GPGPLSDATTAQTME
+1190 GPGPLSEPATSQTME
-1205 DVPSRP
+1205 DVPSRS

-1219 LTSQSLQVSWQ
+1219 LSSQSLQVSWQ

-1253 DIVPN
+1253 DIQPS

-1271 TVLTGL
+1271 MVLTGL

-1288 AHTRMGDGALSK
+1288 AHTRMGDGVLSK
-1300 PLYCHTEE
+1300 PLFCHSEE
-1308 DVPEAPSDIKVV
+1308 DVPEAPADIKVV
-1320 VSSPQSLYVSWLP
+1320 VSSSQSLYISWLP

-1362 SLPSQQAYYEAKNLH
+1362 SLPSQQAYYEAKGLH

-1398 RVSSQIT
+1398 RVASQIT
-1405 TNRVPA
+1405 TNRIPA
-1411 RIISFGGPVVRPWRS
+1411 RIISFGGLVVRPWRS
-1426 TVTLPCAAVG
+1426 TVTLPCTAVG
-1436 KPKREWFKADVAL
+1436 KPKRDWFKSDVVL
-1449 RQGGLHNSQLLDTGD
+1449 RQGGHHNTQILDNGD
-1464 LIISSLQ
+1464 LIISSLE
-1471 LADSGNYSCQ
+1471 LGDGGNYSCQ

-1492 HMLLVQVP
+1492 HILLVQVP
-1500 PSAPVLYVTSA
+1500 PAAPTLYVTSA

-1533 TLFYRRATGNTDEM
+1533 TLFYRRGNANTDEM

-1561 VCGSTYQIHL
+1561 VCGSTYQIYL
-1571 NAHNKVGSSPASIM
+1571 SAQNKVGPSPSSIM
-1585 LHVRTQGQAPGL
+1585 LHVRTQGQSPGQ
-1597 PATTSLLAPNSTS
+1597 PSSTALLAPNSTS
-1610 VLIRLHTWPDNG
+1610 LLVRLHSWPDNG
-1622 CPLMY
+1622 CPILY
-1627 FVLQYRAVTDDPDKE
+1627 FVLQYKAVTDDPDAE
-1642 WILVSN
+1642 WVMVSN

-1653 RRVVISNLQ
+1653 RRLVVPNLLP
-1662 SSTLYQLRMEA
+1662 STLYHLRMEA
-1673 HNVAGVSQAE
+1673 HNVAGESSAE

-1698 EIVQRGQ
+1698 EIVQRGH
-1705 RGPSVFYGN
+1705 RGTTVFYGN

-1720 SIAAVSGM
+1720 SIAALSGM
-1728 ICTIA
+1728 ICTIVM
-1733 LVIVCY
+1733 VIICY
-1739 RHKQSNH
+1739 RNKQSAH
-1746 IQKESLENRANSEAA
+1746 SQKESLENRANSEAA

-1796 SEAGNLSQ
+1796 SEGAANMSQ

-1927 SNKSNNNISTN
+1927 SNKMNNNTSNNINTTN
-1938 TVTNTNT
+1938 MNMNTNT
-1945 GTSTSNPNKILSPRN
+1945 TATPSTSNSNKILSPR
-1960 GTGNLKSISSTF
+1960 GGGNLKSISSTF

-2002 QQLQQQQQLNSKS
+2002 QVQGSTNSS
-2015 GQNQTQNPTQ
+2015 SNSNGNMPCNPN
-2025 TQCSSSNSSSLKQ
+2025 SNSSSLKQ
-2038 QQPLLIQP
+2038 QQPLLITP
-2046 KLHQLEPTS
+2046 KLHQLEAGSGP
-2055 THVNGQELMGLDGGV
+2055 QELMGLDGIGGSPLV
-2070 STLASVVPVTCMPPS
+2070 ACMPPS
-2085 SQSQF
+2085 SQF
-2090 RPIPHKSI
+2090 RPIPHKSSI
-2098 MPAHEPHHNN
+2098 MPAHEPP
-2108 HHQGGT
+2108 HHQNHSNHLPPHHPSSGST
-2114 ALLNP
+2114 LLNP
-2119 STALL
+2119 STAML

-2130 APTLPLPK
+2130 APTLPK

>member
-11 CLLLRFDATISEPF
+11 FLLLHLETTCSEPF
-25 ETHLRGPGFV
+25 EAHLRGPGFV

-71 TAVTEIHG
+71 SAVTEIHG

-91 MPFAAAAYHQDIHN
+91 MPFAAAAYHQDVHN

-245 SHVQVSQDEGA
+245 AHVQVSQDEGA

-269 YSWYTQNG
+269 YSWYTHNG

-332 QVEIAPNV
+332 QVEISPNV

-376 PSSGRIEDT
+376 PSSGRVEDT

-499 SCIAEN
+499 ACIAEN

-510 EHAARLNIYGL
+510 QHAARLNIYGL

-581 KHTDSG
+581 KNSDSG

-608 VIVPPRLSPFQTS
+608 VIVPPS
-621 ILQLNMG
+621 
-628 DRASLTCSV
+628 
-637 VKGDLPLTMNWRKD
+637 
-651 SRPIDPTQHMSVK
+651 
-664 QVDQYNSI
+664 
-672 LVIDNL
+672 
-678 GSDHTG
+678 
-684 NYSCVVR
+684 
-691 NSAAEVEN
+691 
-699 SQALLVNVPPII
+699 I
-711 EPFVFQDGLAEGMRT
+711 EPFAFQEGLAEGMRT
-726 RTVCGVSRGDAPLKL
+726 RTVCGVSRGDPPLKL

-857 KLLGNGSML
+857 KLLGNGSLL

-901 PYFSSTSRSVTV
+901 PYFSSTSRSVMV

-918 ALLQCTV
+918 ALLQCAV

-972 ATDSGPYFCRAT
+972 ATDSGPYFCRAS

-1019 LKWQPKAVS
+1019 LKWQPKTLG
-1028 TGDVSKYIVEYREAD
+1028 TGDVSKYLVEFREAD
-1043 PILFIDQWQH
+1043 PLFVEQWQQV
-1053 IEVKD
+1053 EVKD
-1058 PPSYNALIEN
+1058 PPTFNAMIEN

-1074 YAFRVIAEGNAGRS
+1074 YAFRVIAEGSAGRS

-1106 PLSLSARPLSS
+1106 PLNLSARPLSS

-1137 GYNVGYRLASSGN
+1137 GYNVGYKLANSGN

-1159 GDGEGG
+1159 GDGDGG

-1170 LSGLSKFA
+1170 LSGLAKFQ
-1178 RYSIVVQAFNQV
+1178 RYNVVVQAFNQV
-1190 GPGPLSDATTAQTME
+1190 GPGPLSEPATSQTME
-1205 DVPSRP
+1205 DVPSRS

-1219 LTSQSLQVSWQ
+1219 LSSQSLQVSWQ

-1243 YKLVFEPIID
+1243 YKLIFEPIID
-1253 DIVPN
+1253 DIQPS

-1271 TVLTGL
+1271 MVLTGL

-1288 AHTRMGDGALSK
+1288 AHTRMGDGVLSK
-1300 PLYCHTEE
+1300 PLYCHSEE
-1308 DVPEAPSDIKVV
+1308 DVPEAPADIKVV
-1320 VSSPQSLYVSWLP
+1320 VSSSQSLYISWLP

-1343 YSLYTRVVNGR
+1343 FSLYTRVVNGR

-1362 SLPSQQAYYEAKNLH
+1362 SLPSQQAYYEAKGLH

-1398 RVSSQIT
+1398 RVASQIT
-1405 TNRVPA
+1405 TNRIPA

-1426 TVTLPCAAVG
+1426 TVTLPCTAVG
-1436 KPKREWFKADVAL
+1436 KPKRDWFKSDVVL
-1449 RQGGLHNSQLLDTGD
+1449 RQGGVHNTQLLDTGD
-1464 LIISSLQ
+1464 LIISSLE
-1471 LADSGNYSCQ
+1471 LADGGNYSCQ

-1492 HMLLVQVP
+1492 HILMVQVP
-1500 PSAPVLYVTSA
+1500 PSAPTLYVTSA

-1533 TLFYRRATGNTDEM
+1533 TLFYRRGNGNTDEM

-1561 VCGSTYQIHL
+1561 VCGSTYQIYL
-1571 NAHNKVGSSPASIM
+1571 SAQNKVGPSPSSIM
-1585 LHVRTQGQAPGL
+1585 LHVRTQGQSPGQ
-1597 PATTSLLAPNSTS
+1597 PSSTALLAPNSTS
-1610 VLIRLHTWPDNG
+1610 LLVRLHSWPDNG
-1622 CPLMY
+1622 CPILY
-1627 FVLQYRAVTDDPDKE
+1627 FVLQYKAMTDDPDAE
-1642 WILVSN
+1642 WVMVSN

-1653 RRVVISNLQ
+1653 RRLVVPNLLP
-1662 SSTLYQLRMEA
+1662 STLYHLRMEA
-1673 HNVAGVSQAE
+1673 HNVAGQSSAE

-1698 EIVQRGQ
+1698 EIVQRGH
-1705 RGPSVFYGN
+1705 RGTTVFYGN

-1720 SIAAVSGM
+1720 SIAALSGM
-1728 ICTIA
+1728 ICTIVM
-1733 LVIVCY
+1733 VIICY
-1739 RHKQSNH
+1739 RNKQSAH
-1746 IQKESLENRANSEAA
+1746 SQKESLENRANSEAA

-1796 SEAGNLSQ
+1796 SEGAGNMSQ

-1829 SSPPPAAS
+1829 SSPPPAAVLNHQPTTTHHHHHHQRPQKTIHNYYQTSPFHNIS

-1878 SIIYHGAQSSTSS
+1878 N
-1891 DLSPM
+1891 
-1896 SEQKSLPRRGRSRY
+1896 SRLIQ
-1910 HHQQYQ
+1910 HFPNH
-1916 FSTNTTPRHHN
+1916 
-1927 SNKSNNNISTN
+1927 NISITY
-1938 TVTNTNT
+1938 
-1945 GTSTSNPNKILSPRN
+1945 L
-1960 GTGNLKSISSTF
+1960 
-1972 KSQDSI
+1972 
-1978 QCHIPTLVKSPS
+1978 
-1990 ISTQQQKQFHKQ
+1990 
-2002 QQLQQQQQLNSKS
+2002 
-2015 GQNQTQNPTQ
+2015 
-2025 TQCSSSNSSSLKQ
+2025 
-2038 QQPLLIQP
+2038 
-2046 KLHQLEPTS
+2046 
-2055 THVNGQELMGLDGGV
+2055 
-2070 STLASVVPVTCMPPS
+2070 
-2085 SQSQF
+2085 
-2090 RPIPHKSI
+2090 
-2098 MPAHEPHHNN
+2098 
-2108 HHQGGT
+2108 
-2114 ALLNP
+2114 
-2119 STALL
+2119 
-2124 SSKFFT
+2124 
-2130 APTLPLPK
+2130 

>member
-11 CLLLRFDATISEPF
+11 CLLLNFDATYSEPF

-245 SHVQVSQDEGA
+245 AHVQVSQDEGA

-269 YSWYTQNG
+269 YSWYTHNG
-277 AGPLPVL
+277 PGPLPVL

-300 VTGEDS
+300 VTGDDS

-332 QVEIAPNV
+332 QVEISPNV

-499 SCIAEN
+499 ACIAEN

-510 EHAARLNIYGL
+510 QHAARLNIYGL

-581 KHTDSG
+581 KNSDSG

-608 VIVPPRLSPFQTS
+608 VIVPPS
-621 ILQLNMG
+621 
-628 DRASLTCSV
+628 
-637 VKGDLPLTMNWRKD
+637 
-651 SRPIDPTQHMSVK
+651 
-664 QVDQYNSI
+664 
-672 LVIDNL
+672 
-678 GSDHTG
+678 
-684 NYSCVVR
+684 
-691 NSAAEVEN
+691 
-699 SQALLVNVPPII
+699 I
-711 EPFVFQDGLAEGMRT
+711 EPFAFQEGLAEGMRT

-741 IWLKDGEPLPDLLG
+741 IWLKDGEPLPELLG

-809 PVDANVERNRHIM
+809 PADANVERNRHIM

-857 KLLGNGSML
+857 KLLGNGSLL

-918 ALLQCTV
+918 ALLQCAV

-972 ATDSGPYFCRAT
+972 ASDSGPYFCRAS

-1019 LKWQPKAVS
+1019 LKWQPKSMS
-1028 TGDVSKYIVEYREAD
+1028 TGDVSKYLVEYREAD
-1043 PILFIDQWQH
+1043 PLFIEQWQH
-1053 IEVKD
+1053 LEVKD
-1058 PPSYNALIEN
+1058 PPSFNALIEN

-1106 PLSLSARPLSS
+1106 PLNLSVRPLSS

-1137 GYNVGYRLASSGN
+1137 GYNVGYKLASSSN
-1150 TAYNFTSVS
+1150 TAYNFTSIS
-1159 GDGEGG
+1159 GDGDGG

-1170 LSGLSKFA
+1170 LSGLAKFA
-1178 RYSIVVQAFNQV
+1178 RYNVVVQAFNQV
-1190 GPGPLSDATTAQTME
+1190 GPGPLSEPTAAQTME

-1219 LTSQSLQVSWQ
+1219 LSSQSLQVSWQ

-1243 YKLVFEPIID
+1243 YKLIFEPIID
-1253 DIVPN
+1253 DMLPN

-1271 TVLTGL
+1271 MVLTGL

-1300 PLYCHTEE
+1300 PLYCHSEE
-1308 DVPEAPSDIKVV
+1308 DVPEAPADIKVV
-1320 VSSPQSLYVSWLP
+1320 VSSSQSLYISWLA

-1362 SLPSQQAYYEAKNLH
+1362 SLPSQQVYYEAKGLH

-1398 RVSSQIT
+1398 RVASQIT

-1411 RIISFGGPVVRPWRS
+1411 RIISFGGSVVRPWRS
-1426 TVTLPCAAVG
+1426 TVTLPCTAVG
-1436 KPKREWFKADVAL
+1436 KPKREWFKSDVAL

-1471 LADSGNYSCQ
+1471 LADGGNYSCQ

-1533 TLFYRRATGNTDEM
+1533 TLFYRRSTGNTDEM

-1571 NAHNKVGSSPASIM
+1571 NAQNKVGTSPSSIM
-1585 LHVRTQGQAPGL
+1585 LHVRTQGQAPGM
-1597 PATTSLLAPNSTS
+1597 PAATSLLAPNSTS
-1610 VLIRLHTWPDNG
+1610 LLVRLHTWPDNG
-1622 CPLMY
+1622 CPLLY
-1627 FVLQYRAVTDDPDKE
+1627 FVLQYRAVTDDAERD

-1653 RRVVISNLQ
+1653 RRVVVPNLQ

-1691 DGDPPPP
+1691 DGNPPPP

-1720 SIAAVSGM
+1720 TVAAVSGM

-1733 LVIVCY
+1733 LVIICY

-1796 SEAGNLSQ
+1796 SEAGNMSQ
-1804 PHHGGPA
+1804 PHHSGPA

-1896 SEQKSLPRRGRSRY
+1896 SEQKSLPRRGRSRAGILRTLHPLQLQAECNTPGAF
-1910 HHQQYQ
+1910 HHAEDGLGERIELAEVECDVD
-1916 FSTNTTPRHHN
+1916 TI
-1927 SNKSNNNISTN
+1927 K
-1938 TVTNTNT
+1938 
-1945 GTSTSNPNKILSPRN
+1945 K
-1960 GTGNLKSISSTF
+1960 LKLGQRSSLWSRPSSTT
-1972 KSQDSI
+1972 SQ
-1978 QCHIPTLVKSPS
+1978 L
-1990 ISTQQQKQFHKQ
+1990 QQEH
-2002 QQLQQQQQLNSKS
+2002 QLQQQQQQQQQQRQQLPPHKRAHSKS
-2015 GQNQTQNPTQ
+2015 PQPQ
-2025 TQCSSSNSSSLKQ
+2025 Q
-2038 QQPLLIQP
+2038 QQPLQQQRQQQHSP
-2046 KLHQLEPTS
+2046 AP
-2055 THVNGQELMGLDGGV
+2055 GQK
-2070 STLASVVPVTCMPPS
+2070 TLSEKSDYSISV
-2085 SQSQF
+2085 
-2090 RPIPHKSI
+2090 
-2098 MPAHEPHHNN
+2098 
-2108 HHQGGT
+2108 
-2114 ALLNP
+2114 
-2119 STALL
+2119 
-2124 SSKFFT
+2124 
-2130 APTLPLPK
+2130 